1 LEIKQTR
8 RAKACGLFRLGRLL
22 FFLPKMKMLD
32 APILFPNDMTH
43 CADLTW
49 FTTRYPMVM
58 EKADQLAL
66 KHGQHFWQV

>member
-1 LEIKQTR
+1 MEIKQTR

-49 FTTRYPMVM
+49 FTTR
-58 EKADQLAL
+58 
-66 KHGQHFWQV
+66 